1 LAVEVGA
8 MHHRNMATPE
18 EIRVA
23 RTKADATRLRNLLR
37 KQAEYSVLN
46 WNEARVLKRLMEKKE
61 VENRFVTESFQFRQ
75 GASGGREGIEV
86 ERGERAV
93 PEVFTEKGQ
102 SL

>member
-1 LAVEVGA
+1 

-18 EIRVA
+18 EIQVA

-46 WNEARVLKRLMEKKE
+46 WNDARVLKRLMAKKE

-75 GASGGREGIEV
+75 GASEGRESNDA
-86 ERGERAV
+86 ERSEQRV